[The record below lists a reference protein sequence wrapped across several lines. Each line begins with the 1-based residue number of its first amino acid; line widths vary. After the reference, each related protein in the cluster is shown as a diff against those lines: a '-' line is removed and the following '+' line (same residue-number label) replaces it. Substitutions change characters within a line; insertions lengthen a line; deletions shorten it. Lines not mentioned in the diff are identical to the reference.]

1 MLPRRWNRLGGR
13 LLLAFL
19 LIVAVNLGTIALIH
33 AFQRRLDRFA
43 ERREIDLVVESRI
56 ERYLDAIQELSRG
69 LFMAAAGQSDV
80 GRALVLEVEG
90 RLELFEAEL
99 TGMRW
104 DQAVIAPGELEPCF
118 AIRAELSQ
126 EARKVLA
133 LVSALET
140 RRSVLYADQQTEM
153 RAALSIALNRAAVLA
168 EHADLYVVELVD
180 ELRRH
185 AESELA
191 QNARLTRWTN
201 TVTIVAASVS
211 LSFALVIGLLFARSL
226 VKRLTSLGQVVDAFG
241 RGELSQR
248 TRERGHD
255 EIGDLGRTFDQMA
268 DAIQAQD
275 ALRMSKQYVDDILDT
290 MTNGLV
296 VLDERATIEKVNRA
310 TCQLLGCREDE
321 LIGAR
326 ADRIFGLFS
335 EATHASA
342 PAPWRQDATQ
352 NAELALITG
361 NGEVRTVAFASATML
376 DYQGVEPR
384 TETRTETRTRPKT
397 KIVCLLD
404 DITERKQLILQLME
418 AKRAAES
425 ATQAKT
431 AFLGNMSHELRTP
444 LNAILGYAQ
453 MLADDDNL
461 TGQQRDAVTTMRTSG
476 EQLATL
482 LDDLLDISKIEAERM
497 ELAPSEFQLGRFLD
511 HLVAPFRMRCEQKGL
526 SFQFEILSELPGAV
540 RADERRL
547 RQVLINLLGNA
558 VKFTE
563 RGGVAFQVGMHQGR
577 IRFQVQ
583 DTGIGIA
590 PEQCDEI
597 FATFRR
603 GQPPGQRVE
612 GTGLGLAISRRLV
625 ELMGGSIGVTSAPG
639 RGSTFWVDLALPA
652 VSGWQ
657 ETAADHGQLRGYE
670 GPRRKVLLVDDEPAY
685 RAMLADYLQP
695 LGFEI
700 DQAANGEEALAR
712 CAAFHPDVV
721 LIDLRMPVMD
731 GLAATRALRETPE
744 GEEVVIIAVSASAF
758 DGDRDASLLAG
769 CDGFLAKPIHLD
781 ALLSQLAALLDLTWM
796 RAEPRAASEQPEIEA
811 SVWQL
816 PLAEELAALLRM
828 AQQGDVK
835 ALRDGVDR
843 LEASNSAYAPF
854 CEELRAWAKQ
864 YRLKQIRA
872 HLEALLAAMEGAP
885 PRRPD

>member
-33 AFQRRLDRFA
+33 GFQRRLDRFA
-43 ERREIDLVVESRI
+43 DQREIDLVVESRI

-69 LFMAAAGQSDV
+69 LFMVAAGQSDE

-90 RLELFEAEL
+90 RLALLEAEL
-99 TGMRW
+99 TGTTW

-153 RAALSIALNRAAVLA
+153 RAALSIALDRAAMMA

-180 ELRRH
+180 ELHRH
-185 AESELA
+185 AERELA

-226 VKRLTSLGQVVDAFG
+226 VKRLTALGQVVDAFG

-248 TRERGHD
+248 THERSDD

-268 DAIQAQD
+268 GAIQAQD
-275 ALRMSKQYVDDILDT
+275 ALRMSKKYVDDILDT

-296 VLDERATIEKVNRA
+296 VLDDRATIEKVNRA

-335 EATHASA
+335 EATHAAA
-342 PAPWRQDATQ
+342 PAPWRQDAAQ
-352 NAELALITG
+352 SAELALVTRD
-361 NGEVRTVAFASATML
+361 GEVRTVAFASATMI
-376 DYQGVEPR
+376 DPHGDPHGAQPGD
-384 TETRTETRTRPKT
+384 RPGT

-404 DITERKQLILQLME
+404 DITERKQLIVQLMD

-431 AFLGNMSHELRTP
+431 AFLANMSHELRTP

-453 MLADDDNL
+453 MLVDDDNL
-461 TGQQRDAVTTMRTSG
+461 TAQQRDAVTTMRTSG
-476 EQLATL
+476 EHLATL

-511 HLVAPFRMRCEQKGL
+511 HLVAPFRMRCEQQGL

-558 VKFTE
+558 IKFTE
-563 RGGVAFQVGMHQGR
+563 RGGVTFQVGMHQGR

-590 PEQCDEI
+590 PEQCEEI

-603 GQPPGQRVE
+603 GQPSGQRAE

-625 ELMGGSIGVTSAPG
+625 ELMGGGIGVSSTPG

-657 ETAADHGQLRGYE
+657 ETAAGHGQLRGYE

-685 RAMLADYLQP
+685 RSLLADTLQP

-700 DQAANGEEALAR
+700 DQAGSGEEALAR

-721 LIDLRMPVMD
+721 LMDLSMPVMD
-731 GLAATRALRETPE
+731 GITATRVLRERPE

-758 DGDRDASLLAG
+758 DGERDASLLAG

-781 ALLSQLAALLDLTWM
+781 ALLSQLAALLDLTWT
-796 RAEPRAASEQPEIEA
+796 RAEPRAVSEQPEVEA
-811 SVWQL
+811 SVWEL
-816 PLAEELAALLRM
+816 PLAEELAELLRM

-854 CEELRAWAKQ
+854 CEELRTWAKL
-864 YRLKQIRA
+864 YRLKQIRT
-872 HLEALLAAMEGAP
+872 HLEALLAAMQGAP
-885 PRRPD
+885 QRQPD

>member
-19 LIVAVNLGTIALIH
+19 LIVAVNLVTIALIH
-33 AFQRRLDRFA
+33 EFQRRLDRFT
-43 ERREIDLVVESRI
+43 ERREIDLVVENRI

-69 LFMAAAGQSDV
+69 LFMVAAGQSDV
-80 GRALVLEVEG
+80 GRALVLEVED
-90 RLELFEAEL
+90 RLALLEAEL
-99 TGMRW
+99 TGTTW
-104 DQAVIAPGELEPCF
+104 HQAVIAPGELEPCF
-118 AIRAELSQ
+118 SIRAELSQ

-140 RRSVLYADQQTEM
+140 RRSVLYAAQQTEM
-153 RAALSIALNRAAVLA
+153 RAALSIALDRAAMLA

-185 AESELA
+185 AEDELA

-201 TVTIVAASVS
+201 TVTILAASVS

-226 VKRLTSLGQVVDAFG
+226 VKRLTGLGQVVDAFG

-248 TRERGHD
+248 THERGDD

-275 ALRMSKQYVDDILDT
+275 ALRMSKKYVDDILDT

-296 VLDERATIEKVNRA
+296 VLDDRATIEKVNRA

-335 EATHASA
+335 EATHAAA
-342 PAPWRQDATQ
+342 PAPWRQDAAQ
-352 NAELALITG
+352 NAELALITRD
-361 NGEVRTVAFASATML
+361 GEVRTVAFASATMS
-376 DYQGVEPR
+376 DPHGDQSGDRQG
-384 TETRTETRTRPKT
+384 T

-404 DITERKQLILQLME
+404 DITERKQLIVQLTE

-431 AFLGNMSHELRTP
+431 AFLANMSHELRTP

-476 EQLATL
+476 EHLATL

-497 ELAPSEFQLGRFLD
+497 ELAPSEFHLGRFLD

-526 SFQFEILSELPGAV
+526 SFQFEILSELPGVV

-558 VKFTE
+558 IKFTE
-563 RGGVAFQVGMHQGR
+563 RGGVTFQVGMHQGR
-577 IRFQVQ
+577 VRFQVQ

-590 PEQCDEI
+590 PEQCEEI

-603 GQPPGQRVE
+603 GQPSGQRVE

-625 ELMGGSIGVTSAPG
+625 ELMGGGIGVNSTPG

-657 ETAADHGQLRGYE
+657 EPAAGHAQLRGYE

-721 LIDLRMPVMD
+721 LMDLNMPVMD
-731 GLAATRALRETPE
+731 GIAATRALRERSE

-769 CDGFLAKPIHLD
+769 CDGFLAKPIYLD
-781 ALLSQLAALLDLTWM
+781 ALLSQLAAQLDLAWM
-796 RAEPRAASEQPEIEA
+796 RAEPRAASELPEVETC
-811 SVWQL
+811 VWEL

-864 YRLKQIRA
+864 YRLKQIRS
-872 HLEALLAAMEGAP
+872 HLEALLAAMQGAP
-885 PRRPD
+885 PRRSE

>member
-33 AFQRRLDRFA
+33 AFQRRLDRLA

-69 LFMAAAGQSDV
+69 LFMVAAGQSDV
-80 GRALVLEVEG
+80 GRALVLEAEERLALLEG
-90 RLELFEAEL
+90 EL
-99 TGMRW
+99 TGTTW
-104 DQAVIAPGELEPCF
+104 DQAVIEAGELQPCF

-153 RAALSIALNRAAVLA
+153 REALSIALDRAAMLA

-211 LSFALVIGLLFARSL
+211 LSLALVIGLLFARSL
-226 VKRLTSLGQVVDAFG
+226 VTRLTALGQVVDAFG

-248 TRERGHD
+248 THERGHD

-275 ALRMSKQYVDDILDT
+275 ALRLSKKYVDDILDT

-296 VLDERATIEKVNRA
+296 VLDDRATIEKVNRA

-335 EATHASA
+335 EATHAAA
-342 PAPWRQDATQ
+342 PAPWRQDAAQ
-352 NAELALITG
+352 SAELALITRD
-361 NGEVRTVAFASATML
+361 GEVRTVAFASATMV
-376 DYQGVEPR
+376 DQQDDQPGDRPR
-384 TETRTETRTRPKT
+384 TKPKPKT

-418 AKRAAES
+418 AKRTAEG

-431 AFLGNMSHELRTP
+431 AFLANMSHELRTP

-476 EQLATL
+476 EHLATL
-482 LDDLLDISKIEAERM
+482 LDDLLDISKIESERM
-497 ELAPSEFQLGRFLD
+497 ELAPSEFHLARFLD

-558 VKFTE
+558 IKFTE
-563 RGGVAFQVGMHQGR
+563 RGGVTFQVGMHQGR

-590 PEQCDEI
+590 PEQCEEI

-603 GQPPGQRVE
+603 GQPSGQRVE

-625 ELMGGSIGVTSAPG
+625 ELMGGGIGVNSTPG

-657 ETAADHGQLRGYE
+657 ETAAGHGQLRGYE
-670 GPRRKVLLVDDEPAY
+670 GPRRKVLLVDDESAY
-685 RAMLADYLQP
+685 RAMVADHLQP
-695 LGFEI
+695 LGFEL
-700 DQAANGEEALAR
+700 DQAGNGEEALAR

-721 LIDLRMPVMD
+721 LMDLHMPVMD
-731 GLAATRALRETPE
+731 GIAATRALRDMPE
-744 GEEVVIIAVSASAF
+744 GEETVIIAVSASAF

-796 RAEPRAASEQPEIEA
+796 RAEPRATSEQPEIEA
-811 SVWQL
+811 SVWEL
-816 PLAEELAALLRM
+816 PLAEELAALLLM

-864 YRLKQIRA
+864 YRLKQIRS
-872 HLEALLAAMEGAP
+872 HLEALLAAMQGAP
-885 PRRPD
+885 QSRPD

>member
-1 MLPRRWNRLGGR
+1 MLPLRWNRLGGR

-19 LIVAVNLGTIALIH
+19 LIVAVNLGTIAIIH
-33 AFQRRLDRFA
+33 AFQNRLDRFA
-43 ERREIDLVVESRI
+43 QRHEIDLVVESRI
-56 ERYLDAIQELSRG
+56 ERYLDAIQQLSRG
-69 LFMAAAGQSDV
+69 LFMVAAGQSDV
-80 GRALVLEVEG
+80 GRALVLEAEG
-90 RLELFEAEL
+90 RLSLLEAEL
-99 TGMRW
+99 TGTSW
-104 DQAVIAPGELEPCF
+104 DQAVIAAGELEPCL

-140 RRSVLYADQQTEM
+140 RRSVLSAAQQTET
-153 RAALSIALNRAAVLA
+153 RAALDISLDRAAMLA

-185 AESELA
+185 TERELER
-191 QNARLTRWTN
+191 NAGLTHWTN
-201 TVTIVAASVS
+201 TVTIAAASVS
-211 LSFALVIGLLFARSL
+211 LSFALVIGLLLARSL
-226 VKRLTSLGQVVDAFG
+226 VTRLTALGHVVDAFG

-248 TRERGHD
+248 TRERGRD

-275 ALRMSKQYVDDILDT
+275 GLRMSKQYVDDILDT

-296 VLDERATIEKVNRA
+296 VLDGRATIEKVNRA
-310 TCQLLGCREDE
+310 TCQLLGYGEDE
-321 LIGAR
+321 LVGAR

-342 PAPWRQDATQ
+342 PAPWRQDVAQ
-352 NAELALITG
+352 NAELGLITKD
-361 NGEVRTVAFASATML
+361 GEVRTVAFASATMIDHL
-376 DYQGVEPR
+376 GGQQG
-384 TETRTETRTRPKT
+384 T

-404 DITERKQLILQLME
+404 DITERKQLIFQLVE
-418 AKRAAES
+418 AKRTAES

-431 AFLGNMSHELRTP
+431 AFLANMSHELRTP

-476 EQLATL
+476 EHLATL

-497 ELAPSEFQLGRFLD
+497 ELQPSEFQLGRFLD
-511 HLVAPFRMRCEQKGL
+511 HLVAPFRMRCEHKGL
-526 SFQFEILSELPGAV
+526 SFHYEILSELPGAV

-558 VKFTE
+558 IKFTE
-563 RGGVAFQVGMHQGR
+563 RGGVTFQVGMHQGR

-590 PEQCDEI
+590 AEQRDEI
-597 FATFRR
+597 FAAFRR
-603 GQPPGQRVE
+603 GQSAGQRVE

-625 ELMGGSIGVTSAPG
+625 ELMGGGIGVSSTPG

-657 ETAADHGQLRGYE
+657 ETAASHGQLRGYE

-685 RAMLADYLQP
+685 RAMLAEYLAP
-695 LGFEI
+695 LGFDI
-700 DQAANGEEALAR
+700 DEAANGEEALAR
-712 CAAFHPDVV
+712 CASVLPDLV
-721 LIDLRMPVMD
+721 LMDLNMPVMD
-731 GLAATRALRETPE
+731 GVAATRALRALPE
-744 GEEVVIIAVSASAF
+744 GEELLIIAVSASAF
-758 DGDRDASLLAG
+758 DGDRDASLQAG

-781 ALLSQLAALLDLTWM
+781 ALLAQLAALLDLTWM
-796 RAEPRAASEQPEIEA
+796 RAEPRAVSEQPEVEA
-811 SVWQL
+811 SVWEL
-816 PLAEELAALLRM
+816 PLAGELAALLRM

-835 ALRDGVDR
+835 ALRDGVDH

-854 CEELRAWAKQ
+854 CEELRDWAKQ
-864 YRLKQIRA
+864 YRLKHIRT

-885 PRRPD
+885 QRQPD

>member
-19 LIVAVNLGTIALIH
+19 LIVAVNLGAIALIH
-33 AFQRRLDRFA
+33 ELQHRLDRLA
-43 ERREIDLVVESRI
+43 ARREIDLVVESRI

-69 LFMAAAGQSDV
+69 LFMVAAGQSDV
-80 GRALVLEVEG
+80 GRALVLEAEG
-90 RLELFEAEL
+90 RLALLEGEL
-99 TGMRW
+99 TGTSW
-104 DQAVIAPGELEPCF
+104 DQAVIAASELAPCL

-140 RRSVLYADQQTEM
+140 RRAVLYAAQQTEM
-153 RAALSIALNRAAVLA
+153 RAALAIALDRASMLA

-185 AESELA
+185 AESELGR
-191 QNARLTRWTN
+191 NARLARWTN
-201 TVTIVAASVS
+201 TLTILAGGVS
-211 LSFALVIGLLFARSL
+211 LGFALVIGLLFARSL
-226 VKRLTSLGQVVDAFG
+226 VTRLTALGQVVDAFG

-248 TRERGHD
+248 TRERGRD

-275 ALRMSKQYVDDILDT
+275 ALRMSKKYVDDILDT

-296 VLDERATIEKVNRA
+296 VLDDRATIEKVNRA

-321 LIGAR
+321 LVGAQ

-335 EATHASA
+335 EATHAAA
-342 PAPWRQDATQ
+342 PAPWRQDGAQ
-352 NAELALITG
+352 HAELGLVAG
-361 NGEVRTVAFASATML
+361 DGEIRTVAFSSATMV
-376 DYQGVEPR
+376 DHQGA
-384 TETRTETRTRPKT
+384 

-418 AKRAAES
+418 AKRTAES

-431 AFLGNMSHELRTP
+431 AFLANMSHELRTP

-453 MLADDDNL
+453 MMADDDNL

-476 EQLATL
+476 EHLATL

-497 ELAPSEFQLGRFLD
+497 ELSPSEFHLGRFLD

-558 VKFTE
+558 IKFTE
-563 RGGVAFQVGMHQGR
+563 RGGVTFQVGMHQGR
-577 IRFQVQ
+577 IRFQVE
-583 DTGIGIA
+583 DTGVGIA
-590 PEQCDEI
+590 PEQCEEI

-603 GQPPGQRVE
+603 GPASGQRVA
-612 GTGLGLAISRRLV
+612 GTGLGLTISRRLV
-625 ELMGGSIGVTSAPG
+625 ELMGGGIGVNSTPG

-657 ETAADHGQLRGYE
+657 ETAAGHGQLRGYE

-685 RAMLADYLQP
+685 RAMLAEYLQP

-700 DQAANGEEALAR
+700 DEAANGEEALAR
-712 CAAFHPDVV
+712 CSEGHPDVV
-721 LIDLRMPVMD
+721 LMDLCMPAMD
-731 GLAATRALRETPE
+731 GFAATRALRSMPESEET
-744 GEEVVIIAVSASAF
+744 VIIAVSASAF
-758 DGDRDASLLAG
+758 DGDRDASLQAG

-781 ALLSQLAALLDLTWM
+781 ALLAQLAALLDLTWM
-796 RAEPRAASEQPEIEA
+796 RAEPRAVSEQPEVEA
-811 SVWQL
+811 SVWEL

-843 LEASNSAYAPF
+843 LEASNSVYAPF
-854 CEELRAWAKQ
+854 CDELRTWAKQ
-864 YRLKQIRA
+864 YRLKQIRS
-872 HLEALLAAMEGAP
+872 HLEALLAAMQGAP
-885 PRRPD
+885 PRQSD